1 MLRTIIKYMRNNWYE
16 LLTVFFLFTNLFP
29 KEFPAFIYYV
39 SFVFILNKM
48 IRFNLSGNSHTRV
61 FSFFIVFLW
70 FASLIGM
77 VLDLRLII
85 FSTIL
90 YMCAPRQSI
99 KWHLYKLK
107 FLKNVFIGFGLA
119 TMANFYAKLAGTN
132 HMELDPYLAAMGR
145 VKEFA
150 GFCTHPMWTSAAG
163 AISAMFFISMS
174 FRSFVK
180 EKWMKLGCY
189 VMALIS
195 LYVVVISGSRSAF
208 VLSLASSIL
217 IVKMQSKRMSSL
229 FMNISIVAITIVI
242 FGPILMKNAGAM
254 LQKKNSFEITTEQTS
269 RDELWS
275 QRMAEFKS
283 SPLVGI
289 GFAAHGVG
297 NNKKVGRHESGGGYI
312 SVLSQSGLI
321 GGCFILSIWIA
332 AFMLPGKIGTDPNTI
347 LVYCTFVFMT
357 IHSIFEG
364 YLFQAGW
371 YLCLVIWLVVGVLI
385 EHKDLMKKY
394 PQLLHE

>member
-16 LLTVFFLFTNLFP
+16 LLTVFLLFTNLFP
-29 KEFPAFIYYV
+29 KEFPTFIYYV

-70 FASLIGM
+70 FASIIGM

-99 KWHLYKLK
+99 EWHLYKLK
-107 FLKNVFIGFGLA
+107 FLKNIFIGFGLA

-150 GFCTHPMWTSAAG
+150 GYCTHPMWTSAAG

-217 IVKMQSKRMSSL
+217 IVKMQSK
-229 FMNISIVAITIVI
+229 
-242 FGPILMKNAGAM
+242 
-254 LQKKNSFEITTEQTS
+254 
-269 RDELWS
+269 
-275 QRMAEFKS
+275 
-283 SPLVGI
+283 
-289 GFAAHGVG
+289 
-297 NNKKVGRHESGGGYI
+297 
-312 SVLSQSGLI
+312 
-321 GGCFILSIWIA
+321 
-332 AFMLPGKIGTDPNTI
+332 
-347 LVYCTFVFMT
+347 
-357 IHSIFEG
+357 
-364 YLFQAGW
+364 
-371 YLCLVIWLVVGVLI
+371 
-385 EHKDLMKKY
+385 
-394 PQLLHE
+394 